1 MKQNKDYNEI
11 CKEIR
16 GSDLPP
22 EKLEYTVP
30 DHVKV
35 EKIPRGVSGRK
46 IGDNLKLKDY
56 LREKDE

>member
-46 IGDNLKLKDY
+46 NGAKS
-56 LREKDE
+56 LREFLESEDE